1 VSRLPTRARRGAF
14 SAMGAA
20 QGVPL
25 QMARAISADDMS
37 DWAVAQYDHGP
48 YAVVMVGAASGAAVH
63 LAAALRAPYLPQT
76 LLASVRELHLHPD
89 DPAGAMDALA
99 PTTRMLAE
107 RNPEVSVY
115 HMHDPAQHRPM
126 VEGMAYFR
134 FKRHALGRTFER
146 FLEER
151 LAPEGTVI
159 ALECTRTWRSRAV
172 GERAYFQFGCLGGL
186 SEDEYHDGSERIADY
201 LARERAPVRRWQPP
215 EPDGRTPEAE
225 WGFDPALTEDL
236 ERVAERSGCTL
247 RRLVFHEPQ
256 DLSPFVADLHRWWHR
271 RRGLPGERLLAESYV
286 QWDPLWALRLG
297 AVPFWLR
304 FNMEPDLAELD
315 AYLSAAPPYDHIHLN
330 LFSQGLWS
338 PGVVPVERWRQ
349 LVESRARVRGQLV
362 GVDEDAYPLDLG
374 SSMRF
379 QPAFASLPPR
389 HSLPAP
395 LTVEHIDRFLPDARA
410 DYRLRWL

>member
-1 VSRLPTRARRGAF
+1 
-14 SAMGAA
+14 
-20 QGVPL
+20 
-25 QMARAISADDMS
+25 
-37 DWAVAQYDHGP
+37 
-48 YAVVMVGAASGAAVH
+48 
-63 LAAALRAPYLPQT
+63 
-76 LLASVRELHLHPD
+76 
-89 DPAGAMDALA
+89 
-99 PTTRMLAE
+99 
-107 RNPEVSVY
+107 
-115 HMHDPAQHRPM
+115 
-126 VEGMAYFR
+126 
-134 FKRHALGRTFER
+134 
-146 FLEER
+146 
-151 LAPEGTVI
+151 
-159 ALECTRTWRSRAV
+159 
-172 GERAYFQFGCLGGL
+172 
-186 SEDEYHDGSERIADY
+186 
-201 LARERAPVRRWQPP
+201 VRRWQPP

-236 ERVAERSGCTL
+236 ERVAERSGYTL

-304 FNMEPDLAELD
+304 FNMEHDLAERD
-315 AYLSAAPPYDHIHLN
+315 AYLAAAPAYDHIHLN